1 MTKETKAMSDWQK
14 ERDEAN
20 RIKNENAKALSEEQ
34 RRAIEFAWK
43 TIQSTEFS
51 MREMFDITIEDC
63 RAMNKAEYKMR
74 YAFPELCVQKCNCDD

>member
-1 MTKETKAMSDWQK
+1 MTKEARAVSDWQK

-34 RRAIEFAWK
+34 RRAIELAWN
-43 TIQSTEFS
+43 TIQRTEFS
-51 MREMFDITIEDC
+51 MQEMFDITIEDC
-63 RAMNKAEYKMR
+63 RAISKAEYKMR

>member
-1 MTKETKAMSDWQK
+1 MTKEAKAVSDWQK

-43 TIQSTEFS
+43 TIQGTEFS

-63 RAMNKAEYKMR
+63 RAIDKAEWKLR
-74 YAFPELCVQKCNCDD
+74 SAFPELTDKDN

>member
-1 MTKETKAMSDWQK
+1 MTKEAKAVSDWQK

-43 TIQSTEFS
+43 TIQGTEFS
-51 MREMFDITIEDC
+51 MREMFDITIQDC
-63 RAMNKAEYKMR
+63 RAIDKAEWKLR
-74 YAFPELCVQKCNCDD
+74 SAFPELTDKDN

>member
-1 MTKETKAMSDWQK
+1 MTKESKAVSDWQK

-34 RRAIEFAWK
+34 RCAIKFAWK

-63 RAMNKAEYKMR
+63 RAIYKAEWKMR
-74 YAFPELCVQKCNCDD
+74 SAFPDLTTRDE

>member
-1 MTKETKAMSDWQK
+1 MTKEARAVPDRQK

-34 RRAIEFAWK
+34 RRAIELAWN

-51 MREMFDITIEDC
+51 MREMFE
-63 RAMNKAEYKMR
+63 
-74 YAFPELCVQKCNCDD
+74 

>member
-1 MTKETKAMSDWQK
+1 MTKEAKAVSDWQK

-34 RRAIEFAWK
+34 RCAIKFAWK

-63 RAMNKAEYKMR
+63 RAIDKAEWKLR
-74 YAFPELCVQKCNCDD
+74 SAFPELTDKDN

>member
-1 MTKETKAMSDWQK
+1 MTKEARAVPDWQK

-34 RRAIEFAWK
+34 RRAIELAWN

-51 MREMFDITIEDC
+51 MQEMFDITIEDC
-63 RAMNKAEYKMR
+63 RAISKAEWKTR
-74 YAFPELCVQKCNCDD
+74 SAFPELCVQKCNCDD

>member
-1 MTKETKAMSDWQK
+1 MTKESKAVSDWQK

-34 RRAIEFAWK
+34 RCAIKFAWK

-63 RAMNKAEYKMR
+63 RAIDKAEWKMR
-74 YAFPELCVQKCNCDD
+74 SAFPDLTTRDE

>member
-1 MTKETKAMSDWQK
+1 MTKEAKAISDWQK

-43 TIQSTEFS
+43 TIQGTEFS

-63 RAMNKAEYKMR
+63 RAIDKAEWKLR
-74 YAFPELCVQKCNCDD
+74 SAFPELTDKDN

>member
-1 MTKETKAMSDWQK
+1 MTKETKAISDWQK

-43 TIQSTEFS
+43 TIQGTEFS

-63 RAMNKAEYKMR
+63 RAIDKAEWKLR
-74 YAFPELCVQKCNCDD
+74 SAFPELTDKDN

>member
-20 RIKNENAKALSEEQ
+20 RIKNENAKSLSEEQ
-34 RRAIEFAWK
+34 RYAIEFAWK
-43 TIQSTEFS
+43 TIQNTEFS

-63 RAMNKAEYKMR
+63 RAIDKAEWKIR
-74 YAFPELCVQKCNCDD
+74 SAFPELTAGDK

>member
-1 MTKETKAMSDWQK
+1 MTKETKEMSDWQK

-34 RRAIEFAWK
+34 RYAIKFAWK
-43 TIQSTEFS
+43 TIQNTEFS

-63 RAMNKAEYKMR
+63 RAIDKAEWKMR
-74 YAFPELCVQKCNCDD
+74 SAFPELTAGDE

>member
-1 MTKETKAMSDWQK
+1 MTKEAKAMSDWQK

-34 RRAIEFAWK
+34 RYAIEFAWK

-51 MREMFDITIEDC
+51 IREMFDVTMDDC
-63 RAMNKAEYKMR
+63 RAISKAEWKLR
-74 YAFPELCVQKCNCDD
+74 SAFPDLTATDE

>member
-1 MTKETKAMSDWQK
+1 MTKEAKAMSDWQK

-34 RRAIEFAWK
+34 RCAIKFAWK

-63 RAMNKAEYKMR
+63 RAIDKAEWKMR
-74 YAFPELCVQKCNCDD
+74 SAFPDLTDKDDSV

>member
-1 MTKETKAMSDWQK
+1 MTKEAKAISDWQK

-34 RRAIEFAWK
+34 RRAIEFAWN

-63 RAMNKAEYKMR
+63 RAIDKAEWKIR
-74 YAFPELCVQKCNCDD
+74 SAFPDLTDKDDSV

>member
-1 MTKETKAMSDWQK
+1 MTKEAKAISDWQK

-34 RRAIEFAWK
+34 RYAIEFAWK
-43 TIQSTEFS
+43 TIQGTEFS

-63 RAMNKAEYKMR
+63 RAIDKAEWKLR
-74 YAFPELCVQKCNCDD
+74 SAFPELTDKDNR